1 MNTFHRHNYLHLT
14 NAYCMHN
21 IPLEIGDNLS
31 YFETVCAIS
40 HKVNELIKAVNSQ
53 NLIYIDFAK
62 MVELDI
68 DNFKKYVDN
77 ILNNYEDS
85 FKNEFLQ
92 FKEEINNI
100 LSEYNTN
107 IDNLITNYN
116 AFKNE
121 ITTTLTNFQNTLT
134 ERQEQYENRILEQF
148 NTYAQNIQ
156 KKVDDNK
163 KCMQEQQNQFEA
175 NLIELFNN
183 FKNTNST
190 ENTDFRQH
198 FQTLF
203 EQWQLDTMNVI
214 KNNIDEYKNTTYNEF
229 IELFNSL
236 TVEAETV
243 KFVEKTYSTPIQTKG
258 YKMYKPDEE
267 NNKIFYPL
275 STNFEPIISLGNMRI
290 SNPSTQTQ
298 IQVLSFT
305 FALSNLGLHLQYMPT
320 DETKINWLKTTL
332 LNYIV
337 LSSHIIFE
345 DETEINVNTLPQNTL
360 FPVSVAIN
368 KGNIDI
374 QVDESLDDND
384 PYKIIV
390 HFQVF
395 YKLNAGQKAMIN
407 IGLQTIPQLLPVHN

>member
-1 MNTFHRHNYLHLT
+1 MNHKLLHLT
-14 NAYCMHN
+14 NAYCMHTV
-21 IPLEIGDNLS
+21 PLEIGDNLS
-31 YFETVCAIS
+31 YFETICAIS
-40 HKVNELIKAVNSQ
+40 HKVNELIKAINSQ

-190 ENTDFRQH
+190 ENTDFRQQ

-203 EQWQLDTMNVI
+203 EQWKLDTINVI

-229 IELFNSL
+229 MEMFNSL
-236 TVEAETV
+236 TVEAETIR
-243 KFVEKTYSTPIQTKG
+243 FEEKEYTTPIQTKG
-258 YKMYKPDEE
+258 NKIYKLDEN
-267 NNKIFYPL
+267 NNKIPYIIG
-275 STNFEPIISLGNMRI
+275 TTFEPIISLGNIRV
-290 SNPSTQTQ
+290 SNSSSETK
-298 IQVLSFT
+298 IQEIGFN
-305 FALSNLGLHLQYMPT
+305 FALNNLGIHLQYMPT
-320 DETKINWLKTTL
+320 DEQKINWLKQVL

-337 LSSHIIFE
+337 LSAHIIFE
-345 DETEINVNTLPQNTL
+345 DETTINANSIPMNNISA
-360 FPVSVAIN
+360 VSTALN
-368 KGNIDI
+368 KGNINITCDN
-374 QVDESLDDND
+374 SLNDND
-384 PYKIIV
+384 PYKIMV
-390 HFQVF
+390 NFQIF
-395 YKLNAGQKAMIN
+395 YKLNAGQKAIIN
-407 IGLQTIPQLLPVHN
+407 IGLQTIPPTIPVHN

>member
-1 MNTFHRHNYLHLT
+1 MNHKLLHLT
-14 NAYCMHN
+14 NAYCMHTV
-21 IPLEIGDNLS
+21 PLEIGDNLS

-40 HKVNELIKAVNSQ
+40 HKVNELIKAINSQ

-190 ENTDFRQH
+190 ENTDFRQQ

-203 EQWQLDTMNVI
+203 EQWKLDTINVI

-229 IELFNSL
+229 MEMFNSL

-243 KFVEKTYSTPIQTKG
+243 RFKDSGKKPLTVIEPIG
-258 YKMYKPDEE
+258 NIIYKMTED
-267 NNKIFYPL
+267 NKEIQYPIR
-275 STNFEPIISLGNMRI
+275 TPFNPIISLANPI
-290 SNPSTQTQ
+290 YVSNPQSSTK
-298 IQVLSFT
+298 IDSVNIT
-305 FALSNLGLHLQYMPT
+305 FFPFNLGIKFQHYVGDT
-320 DETKINWLKTTL
+320 DDNVEWLKGVILKYLTITV
-332 LNYIV
+332 NN
-337 LSSHIIFE
+337 IIE
-345 DETEINVNTLPQNTL
+345 DETPITPENFPQNLISTI
-360 FPVSVAIN
+360 PVIIN
-368 KGNIDI
+368 KGDI
-374 QVDESLDDND
+374 SVTYNEEETDPTLKSQVVI
-384 PYKIIV
+384 KA
-390 HFQVF
+390 F
-395 YKLNAGQKAMIN
+395 YKMNAGQKAIIH
-407 IGLQTIPQLLPVHN
+407 IGLQTSPVLVPIHN